1 MEIFCIRNNKKRE
14 MIGLPFGALTQSW
27 EKEQIDKRDKMCKIN
42 ATYLQLGD
50 YTRYITKV
58 TVTTYRKNS
67 NQ

>member
-1 MEIFCIRNNKKRE
+1 